1 MVICHG
7 YMGIDFTNWMV
18 LYGDM
23 SWLYG
28 NRFHQLDGVYMVI
41 CRGYMGI
48 DFTNWMVLYGDMSW
62 LYGNRFH
69 QLDGA
74 IW

>member
-1 MVICHG
+1 MVICRG
-7 YMGIDFTNWMV
+7 YMGIDFTTGWC
-18 LYGDM
+18 
-23 SWLYG
+23 
-28 NRFHQLDGVYMVI
+28 YMVI

>member
-18 LYGDM
+18 LYGDR

-28 NRFHQLDGVYMVI
+28 NRFHQLDV
-41 CRGYMGI
+41 
-48 DFTNWMVLYGDMSW
+48 
-62 LYGNRFH
+62 
-69 QLDGA
+69 A

>member
-23 SWLYG
+23 SWLY
-28 NRFHQLDGVYMVI
+28 
-41 CRGYMGI
+41 GI